1 MHNIL
6 DNDVSYFLFLCY
18 FFTRLVHVCFIGQV
32 EQISQLAFFAEGLL
46 EYHKQCTDILKV
58 LTETLHDK

>member
-1 MHNIL
+1 MLNCVFGNFEIIFFFHF
-6 DNDVSYFLFLCY
+6 VYSFLLI
-18 FFTRLVHVCFIGQV
+18 VQV
-32 EQISQLAFFAEGLL
+32 EQIAQLAFFAEGLL